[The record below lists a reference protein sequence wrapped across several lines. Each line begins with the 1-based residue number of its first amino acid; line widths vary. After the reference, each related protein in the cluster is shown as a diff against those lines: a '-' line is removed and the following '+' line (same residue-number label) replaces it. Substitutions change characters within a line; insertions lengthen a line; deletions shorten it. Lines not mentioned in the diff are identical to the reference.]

1 MNSRQRRRLRRFSE
15 RLFKV
20 QISLQTGGLT
30 QQGFGTAM
38 ILGYPT
44 GWTER
49 SRTYSSITGVAAD
62 FAVSTPEY
70 KAANAYFS
78 QSPRPEQ
85 LVIGRGHKAALD
97 AGRVVIAEPRSPMLD
112 VSDWPRSPMLDVSD
126 WPRSPML
133 DVSDWDVEV
142 QVVKD

>member
-85 LVIGRGHKAALD
+85 LVLWATSPEGDCTKSGDCPRGHYCKS
-97 AGRVVIAEPRSPMLD
+97 GTCVPTEKES
-112 VSDWPRSPMLDVSD
+112 
-126 WPRSPML
+126 
-133 DVSDWDVEV
+133 
-142 QVVKD
+142 K